1 MRAKII
7 GVFTIVVILVGV
19 LSFALMRA
27 TLGDVSN
34 RGDAPRAVT
43 AAASQLE
50 VEGLRIERW
59 LSGQTG
65 TEEIQ
70 KPFFAGTAE
79 ARSKNATDAADTIN
93 QAAKRSPALA
103 NSAPALVVIVDA
115 KGVVLGRNDSAL
127 MRGQKL
133 GERHPAMMKTVAE
146 GNTGSDVWVD
156 PAHNEQLLV
165 SYAPVRDAKG
175 ELIGAVALG
184 TPFND
189 ERLGQAAGA
198 SGGTMLMAAVPSGDG
213 FDLPAKSNGV
223 TSELADALKSE
234 ETGRAIKQAFE
245 ASGVVDLTGLPEGF
259 FGSARRLSGYGDGKR
274 AVIMAVNPA
283 QIVGSYSSLMWPA
296 IGVIL
301 FGLIL
306 TFVCAY
312 LLDNYISRPI
322 SDLEEGLLA
331 IINGQRDIRFELE
344 HAVLGGL
351 VFRINSL
358 LNELLGVQEDTT
370 DDDGRPSMSPP

>member
-7 GVFTIVVILVGV
+7 GVFTIVVILVGA

-34 RGDAPRAVT
+34 RDDAPRAVT
-43 AAASQLE
+43 AAVTQLE

-59 LSGQTG
+59 LSSQAAA
-65 TEEIQ
+65 EAIQ
-70 KPFFAGTAE
+70 EPFFAGTPA
-79 ARSKNATDAADTIN
+79 ARSKTATEVADAIN
-93 QAAKRSPALA
+93 EAAKRSPALA
-103 NSAPALVVIVDA
+103 NNAPALVVLVDA
-115 KGVVLGRNDSAL
+115 KGVVLGRNGSAL

-133 GERHPAMMKTVAE
+133 GARHPAMMKAIAA
-146 GNTGSDVWVD
+146 GQTGSDVWVD
-156 PAHNEQLLV
+156 PAHNEQLLT
-165 SYAPVRDAKG
+165 SYAPVRDPKG
-175 ELIGAVALG
+175 EIIGGLVLG
-184 TPFND
+184 TPFSD
-189 ERLGQAAGA
+189 ERLGKAAGA
-198 SGGTMLMAAVPSGDG
+198 SKGTMLVAAVPSAEG

-223 TSELADALKSE
+223 TSELTAALGSE
-234 ETGRAIKQAFE
+234 ETRRGLRQALE
-245 ASGVVDLTGLPEGF
+245 AAGVVDMTGLPEGY
-259 FGSARRLSGYGDGKR
+259 FGSARRLAGYGDGKR
-274 AVIMAVNPA
+274 AVIMAVTPS
-283 QIVGSYSSLMWPA
+283 QLLGSFSSLLWPA
-296 IGVIL
+296 VGVIL

-351 VFRINSL
+351 VTRINSL
-358 LNELLGVQEDTT
+358 LNELLGIQEDNT
-370 DDDGRPSMSPP
+370 DEDGRPSIAP